1 MKNLNDIQSE
11 LFEEYIKNGYLEI
24 WTNGF
29 RNNDN
34 SKQSIRD
41 IAELGLV
48 VTEVAEAMEEIR
60 QPKNEDDLFIECA
73 DIIIRVLNFM
83 TRKGANAEYFI
94 SLKNKVNLER
104 EKLHGKE
111 V

>member
-1 MKNLNDIQSE
+1 MDLKDIQSK
-11 LFEEYIKNGYLEI
+11 LFEEYKKNGYLEM
-24 WTNGF
+24 WTDGF

-34 SKQSIRD
+34 QKQSIRD
-41 IAELGLV
+41 IAELGLI
-48 VTEVAEAMEEIR
+48 VTEISEAMEEIR
-60 QPKNEDDLFIECA
+60 EPKNNSDLFIECS
-73 DIIIRVLNFM
+73 DIIIRTLNFM

-94 SLKNKVNLER
+94 LEKDNINNLR